1 MGVVRPQAARPV
13 TAWVAAVAMAAGA
26 FGWLASGGRGEATA
40 APLVGPAAA
49 AISSDTPPPPS
60 PSPTTMIT
68 AAPAPCSPRLGDGA
82 CTLDP
87 KTLTVT
93 FPSGTASLSGVVV
106 AWTTTGRPVA
116 TPGPARPTVALA
128 IADGGCKPVT
138 ASLPATACSW
148 PWPQGLEAAGSTVV
162 LNGTYLVT
170 ACANS
175 GPLSGSASPGPPR
188 GSPAAATVGCQAAPD
203 LGPAGIG
210 LAVPPAPVGQVRA
223 TASSAAAG
231 SPVTV
236 TWTGGPE
243 PDLAG
248 YVVTR
253 NGAMILTCTLHG
265 ATIGSASPC
274 GPKLAYTDRPPGGG
288 LVTYSVVASRFA
300 LDGTT
305 AHDVVSAP
313 GTATLR
319 LGAAPAVGSVGV
331 LPPLPVIGPP
341 RTLPPLLPPVGGAAP
356 QSPPT
361 TADPGFGNLPYRGSE
376 VASPA
381 SANGA
386 GSKQADVR
394 GLGLIAAGLLALAV
408 AAHLLYLRAA
418 VARHQRFG
426 PSPRTVSGR

>member
-1 MGVVRPQAARPV
+1 MDVVRRPAARPV
-13 TAWVAAVAMAAGA
+13 TAWATAIAVAAGV
-26 FGWLASGGRGEATA
+26 FGWLASGGRGEVAA
-40 APLVGPAAA
+40 APLGVA
-49 AISSDTPPPPS
+49 AISSDVPPAS
-60 PSPTTMIT
+60 PSPTTTIT
-68 AAPAPCSPRLGDGA
+68 VAPAPCSPRPGDGA

-87 KTLTVT
+87 RTLTVT

-116 TPGPARPTVALA
+116 TPGPAQPTVALA
-128 IADGGCKPVT
+128 VADGGCKPVSE
-138 ASLPATACSW
+138 SLPATTCSW
-148 PWPQGLEAAGSTVV
+148 PWPRGLEAAGSTVV

-170 ACANS
+170 ACAN
-175 GPLSGSASPGPPR
+175 PALVSGSASPGPPG
-188 GSPAAATVGCQAAPD
+188 GSPAAATVRCQAAPD

-223 TASSAAAG
+223 TATSAATG

-253 NGAMILTCTLHG
+253 NGAMVFTCTLHG

-288 LVTYSVVASRFA
+288 LVTYSVAASRFA

-319 LGAAPAVGSVGV
+319 LGGAPAVGSVGV

-341 RTLPPLLPPVGGAAP
+341 RTLPPLFPPVGSGTPDAP

-361 TADPGFGNLPYRGSE
+361 TADPGFGNLPYRGSSE
-376 VASPA
+376 VASPVL
-381 SANGA
+381 ANGA

-394 GLGLIAAGLLALAV
+394 GLGLIAAGLLVLAV

-418 VARHQRFG
+418 AARHQRFG
-426 PSPRTVSGR
+426 PSPRTASGR